1 MDEFWT
7 YGFFARNFGG
17 PVFGLSMFAAW
28 TGMSFALLAPV
39 CMRRGWRWNR
49 VLVPTG
55 ALVSSSAYLILA
67 FLIVP
72 AYWGG
77 PINFFWDSDR
87 WVGNLFSL
95 EGILSVLLWPLM
107 VLMLSGGG

>member
-1 MDEFWT
+1 MDDFWT
-7 YGFFARNFGG
+7 YGFFTRNFGG
-17 PVFGLSMFAAW
+17 PLFGLSMFVAW
-28 TGMSFALLAPV
+28 TTLSCALLAPSYV
-39 CMRRGWRWNR
+39 WRGWRWNR
-49 VLVPTG
+49 ILIPIG
-55 ALVSSSAYLILA
+55 IPVSAGAYLVLG

-87 WVGNLFSL
+87 WMGNLFSL